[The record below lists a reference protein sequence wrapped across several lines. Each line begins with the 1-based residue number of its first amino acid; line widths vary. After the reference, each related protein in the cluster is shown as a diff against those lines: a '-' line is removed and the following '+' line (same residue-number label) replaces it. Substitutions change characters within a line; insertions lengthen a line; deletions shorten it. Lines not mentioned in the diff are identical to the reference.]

1 MLYLIAIFSA
11 FIAVLCWWRSGD
23 IARLACRL
31 KLRRG
36 VAYIIGWCLT
46 WTRCPNC
53 SRWTN
58 YIYYMRLGK
67 IVKPVCK
74 RCDPIS
80 SMEGM

>member
-23 IARLACRL
+23 ITRLACRL
-31 KLRRG
+31 
-36 VAYIIGWCLT
+36 IGWCLT

-58 YIYYMRLGK
+58 YIYYARYGK
-67 IVKPVCK
+67 VCRPVCK
-74 RCDPIS
+74 RC
-80 SMEGM
+80 E